1 MTPQTIALFEAAER
15 GDLEAADALLANG
28 ADVLAFDEDLAWTAL
43 HYAAKGGHLALVQ
56 HLLAAG
62 AEVNRHDEARIG
74 ETALGLIAGNCTL
87 RMAKLLVEAG
97 ANPILP
103 GWMGVTALDRASQ
116 RKRGDGPAVHAL
128 LLETARNRFGYCG

>member
-15 GDLEAADALLANG
+15 GDLETANALLANG

-43 HYAAKGGHLALVQ
+43 HYAAKGGHLALVR

-62 AEVNRHDEARIG
+62 AEVNRYDEARIG
-74 ETALGLIAGNCTL
+74 ETALGLVAGNCTL
-87 RMAKLLVEAG
+87 RMAKLLIEAG

-103 GWMGVTALDRASQ
+103 GWMGMTALDRASL

-128 LLETARNRFGYCG
+128 LLETARKRFDYRG